1 MTGNPEFRRNLVL
14 ELTPHRLVAVP
25 LVLALI
31 FVTAWAI
38 GGERAT
44 AGAGRLVMTI
54 LLSLWGAR
62 AAADA
67 VFGEVADRTWDAQ
80 RMSSI
85 GPWAM
90 SWGKLFGA
98 PIFSWYG
105 SLFCVPAVLVGPE
118 NPVNALVEI
127 LLFGL
132 LAHALALLISLLL
145 LRIRGRS
152 TRFQVTIAHAG
163 GLLLA
168 LAAGGVGVFD
178 TGPAQDLA
186 GEPFSRVSWYDVT
199 MSLSD
204 FSFMTR
210 IVLLAWAVIGVFRL
224 MRLELQFKP
233 QPLVW
238 LSFVIFVS
246 AYVGGV
252 SFALTEDTRL
262 LLQGRDLAALG
273 LAARLGAGLV
283 FVVAVTY
290 CAIFLAP
297 SGAVHLRRFAW
308 ELQAA
313 RYYAAFQAA
322 PPWMVAAL
330 VAIIQTAAVCAATL
344 SVPDSLSGGVG
355 PVSRLA
361 DSGAVDVVVVLIAW
375 MLFLVRDLGLILFV
389 ILSPRGGRG
398 HLAAAMYLGILY
410 IALPALLGGTGLQ
423 AALPVFVP
431 FAVTSPVWL
440 LPVLAQLALVGAAL
454 TWRWKQISVATGV
467 HSPVA
472 A

>member
-1 MTGNPEFRRNLVL
+1 MTGNPEFRRNLAL

-25 LVLALI
+25 LVLGLI

-38 GGERAT
+38 DGPRTT
-44 AGAGRLVMTI
+44 AGAGRLVMTV
-54 LLSLWGAR
+54 LLALWGAR

-67 VFGEVADRTWDAQ
+67 VFGEVTDRTWDAQ

-105 SLFCVPAVLVGPE
+105 SLFCVPAVLVGPV

-132 LAHALALLISLLL
+132 LAHALALMISLLL
-145 LRIRGRS
+145 LRLRGKR
-152 TRFQVTIAHAG
+152 TRFQVNIAHAG
-163 GLLLA
+163 GILLA
-168 LAAGGVGVFD
+168 LAAGGVGIFD

-186 GEPFSRVSWYDVT
+186 GQSYSRLSWYGIP

-204 FSFMTR
+204 FSFATR

-238 LSFVIFVS
+238 LSFVLFVS

-252 SFALTEDTRL
+252 SFGLPEETLRL
-262 LLQGRDLAALG
+262 LPEQHWALLE
-273 LAARLGAGLV
+273 LAARLGAGLA
-283 FVVAVTY
+283 FVVLLTY
-290 CAIFLAP
+290 SAIFLAP
-297 SGAVHLRRFAW
+297 SGAVTLRRLAW
-308 ELQAA
+308 ALRAGNA
-313 RYYAAFQAA
+313 YAAFRAA

-330 VAIIQTAAVCAATL
+330 VAVFQTAAVCAVTL
-344 SVPDSLSGGVG
+344 SIPETIAGEIG
-355 PVSRLA
+355 PVPSMA
-361 DSGAVDVVVVLIAW
+361 MSGAADIVFALVAW
-375 MLFLVRDLGLILFV
+375 MLFLARDLGLILFV

-410 IALPALLGGTGLQ
+410 VALPTLFGTTGLE
-423 AALPVFVP
+423 AALPVFIP
-431 FAVTSPVWL
+431 FAVNSPARL
-440 LPVLAQLALVGAAL
+440 LPILIQLGLLGVALA
-454 TWRWKQISVATGV
+454 WRWRQISVTPGAV
-467 HSPVA
+467 PA
-472 A
+472 AA

>member
-1 MTGNPEFRRNLVL
+1 MTGNPEFRRNLAL

-25 LVLALI
+25 LVLGLI

-38 GGERAT
+38 DGPRAT
-44 AGAGRLVMTI
+44 AAAGRLVMTV
-54 LLSLWGAR
+54 LLALWGAR

-67 VFGEVADRTWDAQ
+67 VFGEVTDRTWDAQ

-98 PIFSWYG
+98 PVFSWYG
-105 SLFCVPAVLVGPE
+105 SLFCAPAVLMGTE

-132 LAHALALLISLLL
+132 LAHALALMISLLL
-145 LRIRGRS
+145 LRIRGKR
-152 TRFQVTIAHAG
+152 TRFQVNIAHAG
-163 GLLLA
+163 GILFA
-168 LAAGGVGVFD
+168 LAAGGVGLFD
-178 TGPAQDLA
+178 TGPARELA
-186 GEPFSRVSWYDVT
+186 GEPYSRVSWYGIR

-204 FSFMTR
+204 FSFVTR

-238 LSFVIFVS
+238 LGFVLFVS

-252 SFALTEDTRL
+252 SFGLPETAPLLTEEELALVAL
-262 LLQGRDLAALG
+262 L
-273 LAARLGAGLV
+273 ARLGAGLA
-283 FVVAVTY
+283 FVVLLTY

-297 SGAVHLRRFAW
+297 SGAVHLRRLAW
-308 ELQAA
+308 ELRDG
-313 RYYAAFQAA
+313 RYYAAFRTA

-330 VAIIQTAAVCAATL
+330 VAIVQTIAVCVVTL
-344 SVPDSLSGGVG
+344 SIPEAVAGDVG
-355 PVSRLA
+355 PVSEFAR
-361 DSGAVDVVVVLIAW
+361 SGASDVVVALIAW
-375 MLFLVRDLGLILFV
+375 MLFLLRDLGLILFV

-410 IALPALLGGTGLQ
+410 IAIPALLSGTGLQ
-423 AALPVFVP
+423 AALPVFIP
-431 FAVTSPVWL
+431 FAVHSPGWL
-440 LPVLAQLALVGAAL
+440 LPILAQLGLLAVAL
-454 TWRWKQISVATGV
+454 TWRWRQISVAPD
-467 HSPVA
+467 PVPA
-472 A
+472 SA

>member
-1 MTGNPEFRRNLVL
+1 MIGNPEFRRNLAL

-38 GGERAT
+38 DGPRAT
-44 AGAGRLVMTI
+44 AAAGRLVMTI

-67 VFGEVADRTWDAQ
+67 VFGEVSDRTWDAQ

-98 PIFSWYG
+98 PVFSWYG
-105 SLFCVPAVLVGPE
+105 SLFCAPAILMGTE
-118 NPVNALVEI
+118 APVNALVEI

-145 LRIRGRS
+145 LRIRGRR

-186 GEPFSRVSWYDVT
+186 GEPYSRVAWYGIS
-199 MSLSD
+199 MSLAD
-204 FSFMTR
+204 FSFVTR

-238 LSFVIFVS
+238 LGFVLFVS

-252 SFALTEDTRL
+252 SFGLPEDARRM
-262 LLQGRDLAALG
+262 LQDQELAALA
-273 LAARLGAGLV
+273 LAGRLGAGLV

-290 CAIFLAP
+290 CAAFLAP
-297 SGAVHLRRFAW
+297 SGAVHLRRLAW
-308 ELQAA
+308 ELRAG

-322 PPWMVAAL
+322 PPWMVAAT
-330 VAIIQTAAVCAATL
+330 VAVVQTAILCVVTL
-344 SVPDSLSGGVG
+344 SVPGSLAERVG
-355 PVSRLA
+355 PVSRFA
-361 DSGAVDVVVVLIAW
+361 ESGAADVVVILIAW
-375 MLFLVRDLGLILFV
+375 MLFLARDLGLILFV

-410 IALPALLGGTGLQ
+410 VALPALLGGVGLQ

-431 FAVTSPVWL
+431 FAVDSPAWL
-440 LPVLAQLALVGAAL
+440 LPVLAQLGLLGVALA
-454 TWRWKQISVATGV
+454 WRWRQISV
-467 HSPVA
+467 PVVQA
-472 A
+472 PAPA

>member
-25 LVLALI
+25 LVLGLI

-38 GGERAT
+38 DGPGAT
-44 AGAGRLVMTI
+44 AAAGRLVMTV
-54 LLSLWGAR
+54 LLALWGAR

-67 VFGEVADRTWDAQ
+67 VFGEVTDRTWDAQ

-98 PIFSWYG
+98 TVFSWYG
-105 SLFCVPAVLVGPE
+105 SLFCAPAVLMGLE

-132 LAHALALLISLLL
+132 LAHALALMISLLL
-145 LRIRGRS
+145 LRIRGKR
-152 TRFQVTIAHAG
+152 TRFQVNIAHAG
-163 GLLLA
+163 GILFA
-168 LAAGGVGVFD
+168 LAAGGVGLFD
-178 TGPAQDLA
+178 TGPARDLA
-186 GEPFSRVSWYDVT
+186 GEPYSRLSWYGLS
-199 MSLSD
+199 MSLAD
-204 FSFMTR
+204 FSFVTR
-210 IVLLAWAVIGVFRL
+210 IVLLAWAVVGVFRL

-238 LSFVIFVS
+238 LSFVLFVS

-252 SFALTEDTRL
+252 SFELPDDARRL
-262 LLQGRDLAALG
+262 MSGRELAMLE

-283 FVVAVTY
+283 FVVLVTY
-290 CAIFLAP
+290 SAIFLAP
-297 SGAVHLRRFAW
+297 SGAVILRRFVW
-308 ELQAA
+308 ELRAGHA
-313 RYYAAFQAA
+313 YAAFRAA

-330 VAIIQTAAVCAATL
+330 IAVLQTAAVCAVTL
-344 SVPDSLSGGVG
+344 AIPEAVAGDVG
-355 PVSRLA
+355 PVPRLA
-361 DSGAVDVVVVLIAW
+361 ETGASDVVVVLIAW
-375 MLFLVRDLGLILFV
+375 MLFLARDLGLILFV

-410 IALPALLGGTGLQ
+410 VALPTLFGTIGLE
-423 AALPVFVP
+423 AALPVFIP
-431 FAVTSPVWL
+431 FAVSSPGWL
-440 LPVLAQLALVGAAL
+440 LPIFAQLGLLGLALA
-454 TWRWKQISVATGV
+454 WRWRQISVAAEPETV
-467 HSPVA
+467 SA
-472 A
+472 